1 MGKLLVFGFLVN
13 LMLVTYPDEIFF
25 FASSINI
32 TLNLESR
39 LRRKLHNEEEAKLNR
54 EIRSVAPTSS
64 NDIISTRATYG
75 GPNNR

>member
-1 MGKLLVFGFLVN
+1 MKQKPDA
-13 LMLVTYPDEIFF
+13 LMRFF